1 MYRINVSQRFFSKE
15 RVAARKYTDAI
26 QNVVAWLA
34 MSACNP
40 VCVFLI
46 MCPWLLGVQVSCL
59 HQE

>member
-40 VCVFLI
+40 VCVF
-46 MCPWLLGVQVSCL
+46 
-59 HQE
+59 